1 MSIVLVALFIRNQ
14 DLRRK
19 AFKRQI
25 GTVQVRGLYILQIGQ
40 DDCSQI
46 LQTEAAYPICGLSQT
61 EAAYPICRDC
71 PIAQKQSARL
81 VR

>member
-1 MSIVLVALFIRNQ
+1 MGGRKYMSIALVALFIRNQ

-40 DDCSQI
+40 DDCS
-46 LQTEAAYPICGLSQT
+46 
-61 EAAYPICRDC
+61 
-71 PIAQKQSARL
+71 
-81 VR
+81 